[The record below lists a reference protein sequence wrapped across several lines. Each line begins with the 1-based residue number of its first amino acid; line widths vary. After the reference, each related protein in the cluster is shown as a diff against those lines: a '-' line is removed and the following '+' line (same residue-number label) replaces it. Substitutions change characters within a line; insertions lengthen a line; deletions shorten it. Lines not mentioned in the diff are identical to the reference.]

1 MKKKVITVIV
11 FFSLLILFGIVLM
24 IIQISNFGGLTGLI
38 ILDEAAGY
46 GKHIMAFIGLIVIL
60 TVIIEIVV
68 LVMWNI
74 RRKKGKYVLVHDLR

>member
-1 MKKKVITVIV
+1 MKKKAITVIV

-46 GKHIMAFIGLIVIL
+46 GKSVMALVGLIVIL
-60 TVIIEIVV
+60 TVIIELVV